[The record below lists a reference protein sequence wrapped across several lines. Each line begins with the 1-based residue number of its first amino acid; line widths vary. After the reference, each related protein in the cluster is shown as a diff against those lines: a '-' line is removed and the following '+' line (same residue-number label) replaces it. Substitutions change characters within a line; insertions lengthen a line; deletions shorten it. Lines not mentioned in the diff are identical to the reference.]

1 MLQKQNEKAITLIAL
16 VITIIVLLI
25 LAGVSIVTLS
35 GENGI
40 LTMANKATL
49 QNEAASVVEQIELKC
64 SENNISQ
71 ILNGN
76 SGDSIEYLKAHGI
89 INDENIINT
98 ENLTGQKTKYGNGT
112 STDIFKISGNKIIY
126 KDSKGNITFEKDI
139 QVKFTPFVTK
149 WNVAAGDK
157 VVLPIA
163 YKANNGSENDNDF
176 VVDWGDGS
184 AKEIIK
190 GAPDT
195 RPEHTYANSGKYNI
209 SITGICKYFTFDSIE
224 SEYPEMPKKLVE
236 LVSWG
241 EIQAES
247 YNFGNAINLSGSI
260 PSPGTNT
267 FMYVSSDSF
276 EYLFSGCEK
285 ITTIPEDLFA
295 NIPEGITTFKSTFQN
310 CKSLTQ
316 IPENLFEKATEVTKF
331 YNTFSCCSSLK
342 EIPKKLFSNTTKVT
356 DFSKVFRD
364 CSALETIPEELF
376 ANTPEVVSFWAAFKY
391 DSNLINVPTNLFDNN
406 LKATNFVET
415 FTDDWRLTDV
425 PKLWERTTEG
435 LNGKSCYKGC
445 EDYDNSQ
452 LSADIINVW
461 FK

>member
-1 MLQKQNEKAITLIAL
+1 M
-16 VITIIVLLI
+16 
-25 LAGVSIVTLS
+25 
-35 GENGI
+35 
-40 LTMANKATL
+40 
-49 QNEAASVVEQIELKC
+49 
-64 SENNISQ
+64 
-71 ILNGN
+71 
-76 SGDSIEYLKAHGI
+76 
-89 INDENIINT
+89 
-98 ENLTGQKTKYGNGT
+98 
-112 STDIFKISGNKIIY
+112 
-126 KDSKGNITFEKDI
+126 
-139 QVKFTPFVTK
+139 
-149 WNVAAGDK
+149 
-157 VVLPIA
+157 
-163 YKANNGSENDNDF
+163 
-176 VVDWGDGS
+176 
-184 AKEIIK
+184 IK

-195 RPEHTYANSGKYNI
+195 RPEHTYTNSGKYNI
-209 SITGICKYFTFDSIE
+209 SITGICKYFTLDSIG
-224 SEYPEMPKKLVE
+224 SEYPEISKKLVE

-241 EIQAES
+241 EIEART
-247 YNFGNAINLSGSI
+247 YNFLNAINLEGSI
-260 PSPGTNT
+260 PAPGTNT
-267 FMYVSSDSF
+267 FMYVSNDSF

-285 ITTIPEDLFA
+285 ITSIPENLFA

-331 YNTFSCCSSLK
+331 YNTFSYCSSLK

-356 DFSKVFRD
+356 DFSKVFKE

-376 ANTPEVVSFWAAFKY
+376 ANTPEVVSFWAAFK
-391 DSNLINVPTNLFDNN
+391 DDCNLINVPTNLFDNN